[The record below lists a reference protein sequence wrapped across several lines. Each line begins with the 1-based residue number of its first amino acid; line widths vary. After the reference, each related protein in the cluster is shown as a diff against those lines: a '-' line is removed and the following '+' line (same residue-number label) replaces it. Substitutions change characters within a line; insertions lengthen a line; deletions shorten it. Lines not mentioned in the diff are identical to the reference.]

1 MTSEDKRK
9 CEVCIVILTKTKL
22 QNRFLI
28 KLLIRELYLANH
40 KSNDCHG
47 HYSTSLADSNFLCL
61 ADSNFLCMGI
71 FISLDVFD
79 SALQRGINQF
89 YFC

>member
-1 MTSEDKRK
+1 MKFG
-9 CEVCIVILTKTKL
+9 IIILSKTKL

-28 KLLIRELYLANH
+28 KHFTRELYLANH
-40 KSNDCHG
+40 KSKDCHG

-61 ADSNFLCMGI
+61 ADSSFLCMRI

-79 SALQRGINQF
+79 SA
-89 YFC
+89 